1 VRLTSRHVVVAGL
14 GVLFGIGL
22 TLGGMTDP
30 ARIIAFLDFAG
41 RWDPSLLFVMG
52 GASGAYMLGYR
63 AVLRTRGPWYGGSY
77 PARPS
82 RAWREPRLLVGAA
95 LFGIG
100 WGLGGYCP
108 GPAWTAAGAGRVK
121 ALVVLVTMLAGIVV
135 ADRWARGRDR
145 EGA

>member
-1 VRLTSRHVVVAGL
+1 MRLTSRQVVVAGL
-14 GVLFGIGL
+14 GALFGVGL

-30 ARIIAFLDFAG
+30 ARIIGFLDFAG

-63 AVLRTRGPWYGGSY
+63 AVLRTHRPWFGGSY

-100 WGLGGYCP
+100 WGLSGYCP
-108 GPAWTAAGAGRVK
+108 GPAWTALGAGRARAV
-121 ALVVLVTMLAGIVV
+121 LVLVTTLAGIVV
-135 ADRWARGRDR
+135 ADRWSRRRVR